1 MTMRQ
6 HAIAVALMVASA
18 AAIATDSASLPADE
32 RATGLDYRLV
42 HGWPVLP
49 QAEVLGSVAG
59 VAVDSHDNVFVFHR
73 ANRKWPSSDVLT
85 LTTISRPTIEIFDGH
100 TGALRQSWGANLFA
114 MPHGLSIDDHDNVWL
129 TDLALQQVYKF
140 SPDGRLLLT
149 LGERGIAGSDS
160 RHFNR
165 PTAVA
170 VSPDGS
176 FYVSDGYRNTRVM
189 KFAADGSFLFQW
201 GTKGTGPGQFDLPHG
216 VTLDAAGRVYVADRS
231 NQRVQVFD
239 AEGHF
244 LHQWKGGE
252 IGRPYAVAIDHSGT
266 AFVADGGDRPHA
278 PPDRS
283 AVVVLRSDGTP
294 IARFGRFKLAHS
306 VAIDSEGSVY
316 IGDIAGARVWKFVPS
331 LSTYNDAPVAR

>member
-1 MTMRQ
+1 MSVPQ
-6 HAIAVALMVASA
+6 HVIAVALMVASA
-18 AAIATDSASLPADE
+18 AVIATDSTRLPANE
-32 RATGLDYRLV
+32 RATGLDYRVV
-42 HGWPVLP
+42 HDWPVLP
-49 QAEVLGSVAG
+49 QGQVLGSVAG

-73 ANRKWPSSDVLT
+73 ANRKWPSSDVLA
-85 LTTISRPTIEIFDGH
+85 LTTISRPTIDVFDGH

-140 SPDGRLLLT
+140 SPAGRLLLT
-149 LGERGIAGSDS
+149 LGERGVAGNDS

-239 AEGHF
+239 ASGHF
-244 LHQWKGGE
+244 LREWKGGE
-252 IGRPYAVAIDHSGT
+252 IGRPYAVAIDRSGT
-266 AFVADGGDRPHA
+266 AFVADGGERPHG
-278 PPDRS
+278 PTDRS
-283 AVVVLRSDGTP
+283 ALIVLRSDGTP
-294 IARFGRFKLAHS
+294 IARFGHFKLAHS
-306 VAIDSEGSVY
+306 VAIDSDGSVY
-316 IGDIAGARVWKFVPS
+316 VGDITGARVQKFVHGPS
-331 LSTYNDAPVAR
+331 TRIDAPVAR

>member
-1 MTMRQ
+1 MPQ
-6 HAIAVALMVASA
+6 HVIAVALMVASA
-18 AAIATDSASLPADE
+18 AVIATDLTSLPANE
-32 RATGLDYRLV
+32 RATGLDYRVV

-49 QAEVLGSVAG
+49 QGQVLGSVAG

-73 ANRKWPSSDVLT
+73 ANRKWPSSDVLA
-85 LTTISRPTIEIFDGH
+85 LTSISRPTIDVFDGH
-100 TGALRQSWGANLFA
+100 TGALRQSWGAKLFA

-140 SPDGRLLLT
+140 SHAGRLLLT
-149 LGERGIAGSDS
+149 LGERGVAGNDS

-176 FYVSDGYRNTRVM
+176 FYVSDGYRNARVM
-189 KFAADGSFLFQW
+189 KFAPDGSFLFQW

-216 VTLDAAGRVYVADRS
+216 ISLDATGRVYVADRS

-239 AEGHF
+239 ASGHF
-244 LHQWKGGE
+244 LQQWKGAA
-252 IGRPYAVAIDHSGT
+252 IGRPYAVAIDHAGT
-266 AFVADGGDRPHA
+266 AFIADGGDQTHA
-278 PPDRS
+278 PADRS
-283 AVVVLRSDGTP
+283 ALVVLRPDGTP
-294 IARFGRFKLAHS
+294 SARFGRFEMAHS

-316 IGDIAGARVWKFVPS
+316 IGDISGAQVQKFVPS
-331 LSTYNDAPVAR
+331 PSLRTEHEARP